1 MIWVM
6 SIKSILFWIVVVGLF
21 AIPAVIPFI
30 VSSSLFFPFITG
42 KAFTFR
48 IIVEVI
54 FVFWFLLAMCDK
66 AYRPRFSNILLAVG
80 IFIGVLMISDFFAQ
94 NPHKAFWSNYERMEG
109 FVSIFHMALYFIVA
123 GSILVTEKLWINFF
137 RLNVLTSIFL
147 SFYGFFQ
154 LAGKITIN
162 QGGVRVDGTLGNASY
177 FGGYVMIMIFLSLFL
192 LARDN
197 KSWWK
202 WVYMIAIVFD
212 SVILYHSATRGA
224 LLGLIGG
231 ILLSTGLVVFLGK
244 DRPIF
249 KRISLVILFLV
260 LIISGFVYLYRDN
273 SFVQKHAPLAR
284 LTSINTNSADAQARF
299 MVWEMAWQGFKEKP
313 IFGWGQEGF
322 NFVFNKYY
330 NPNMYNRESWF
341 DRTHNVVFD
350 WLIAGGLLGFLAYFY
365 LVVLFFVSIWKLGQS
380 PKESSFSVVDKS
392 ILTGLGAGY
401 VFQNFFVFDNIMSY
415 ILFFSLLAFLH
426 WHISQPIKK
435 MEMLEEVP
443 VPEIP
448 RFYLPV
454 GMVALVAVVWFV
466 NIPSIQASRDLINA
480 LRAQP
485 SGIIENLKYFKKAI
499 GRNGLGNQEIREQ
512 LGQAASSI
520 FNSRDQSI
528 TDDIKLQFFTLAIN
542 ELKKE
547 VENVPNDARTQLFL
561 GQLYSFVGS
570 SAEEIKHYEEAL
582 KNSPNKQTIQIALAF
597 SYLKVGKYNDAL
609 ELAKKAYENTPGSI
623 DIASSYL
630 AVAIYVRNGEEV
642 KRILNKSFSGEM
654 PLDSK
659 VIQALMDTKQFDTVV
674 KLVKQGIVIEPD
686 NLQLR
691 LVLATSYLKAGLRS
705 SAVSTIREIIAKDV
719 RFKEQGEYLINEIQA
734 GRNP

>member
-1 MIWVM
+1 MN
-6 SIKSILFWIVVVGLF
+6 IKSILFWIVAVGLF

-480 LRAQP
+480 LKTQP

>member
-1 MIWVM
+1 MN
-6 SIKSILFWIVVVGLF
+6 IKSILFWIVAVGLF